1 MPVSNELTQLKKL
14 RQMTAQEIAD
24 KSGVPLSTVSRVLS
38 GTTDNP
44 SFVTIRDI
52 VKAMGGSL
60 DAIAGIVVEP
70 EKPAPAED
78 HSESK
83 ELLRKSIEEKSKWLT
98 RVAIYACVVTFALVA
113 LLVLILIAD
122 HSDPTRGFFWLGHK

>member
-1 MPVSNELTQLKKL
+1 MPVSHELTQLKKL

-24 KSGVPLSTVSRVLS
+24 KSGIPLSTVSRVLS

-44 SFVTIRDI
+44 SFVTIRDM

-70 EKPAPAED
+70 EKPALAED
-78 HSESK
+78 HAESK
-83 ELLRKSIEEKSKWLT
+83 ELLRKSLEEKNKWIT
-98 RVAIYACVVTFALVA
+98 RLAIYAGIVSL
-113 LLVLILIAD
+113 LLVVLLIAILIIDYAD
-122 HSDPTRGFFWLGHK
+122 PSRGFFWFDHT

>member
-1 MPVSNELTQLKKL
+1 MPVSHELTQLKKL

-24 KSGVPLSTVSRVLS
+24 KSGIPLSTVSRVLS

-60 DAIAGIVVEP
+60 DAIAGIVVTP
-70 EKPAPAED
+70 EKSAQVEELNEA
-78 HSESK
+78 K
-83 ELLRKSIEEKSKWLT
+83 ELLRKSLEEKNKWLT
-98 RVAIYACVVTFALVA
+98 RLAIYAGVVSFLLVA
-113 LLVLILIAD
+113 LLIFILIID
-122 HSDPTRGFFWLGHK
+122 YTDPSRGFFWFDHT

>member
-1 MPVSNELTQLKKL
+1 MPVSRELTQLKKL

-44 SFVTIRDI
+44 SYVTIRDM

-70 EKPAPAED
+70 EKSAQVEELREAT
-78 HSESK
+78 
-83 ELLRKSIEEKSKWLT
+83 ELLRKSLEEKNKWLT
-98 RVAIYACVVTFALVA
+98 RLVVYAGMVS
-113 LLVLILIAD
+113 LLLIAVLIVILIID
-122 HSDPTRGFFWLGHK
+122 YSDPVRGFFWFDHT

>member
-70 EKPAPAED
+70 DKAAAEEMT
-78 HSESK
+78 ESK
-83 ELLRKSIEEKSKWLT
+83 ELLRKSLEEKSKWLS
-98 RVAIYACVVTFALVA
+98 RVTIYAGVVTFLLVA
-113 LLVLILIAD
+113 VLIAILILD
-122 HSDPTRGFFWLGHK
+122 HMDPTRGFFWFNHK

>member
-78 HSESK
+78 LSESK

-98 RVAIYACVVTFALVA
+98 RVAIYACAVTFALVA
-113 LLVLILIAD
+113 LLVLILIVD